1 MSPDAMF
8 PGDDD
13 PDVMFLGNDGPDVMF
28 LDSDQ
33 MIMFPVVIGW

>member
-8 PGDDD
+8 PGDDG

-33 MIMFPVVIGW
+33 MVMFPVNGQ

>member
-28 LDSDQ
+28 LDSDR
-33 MIMFPVVIGW
+33 MIMFPVVIG

>member
-8 PGDDD
+8 PGDDG

-28 LDSDQ
+28 LDSDR
-33 MIMFPVVIGW
+33 MIMFPVVIG